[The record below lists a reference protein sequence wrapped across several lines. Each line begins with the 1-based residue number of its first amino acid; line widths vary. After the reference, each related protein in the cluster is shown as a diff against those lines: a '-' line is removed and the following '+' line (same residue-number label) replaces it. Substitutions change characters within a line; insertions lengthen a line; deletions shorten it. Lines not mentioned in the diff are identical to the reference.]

1 MKKQGVI
8 LFISFMSLVFLF
20 SSCKKS
26 DVFDIRGAW
35 KMVEYFGGSD
45 FNGSIVFSGDLSSG
59 SWTDQNNVSGTYNT
73 NEIDVNFSFDATT
86 TQSGRVHGSF
96 SGTFSDENYMSGTG
110 KYIYYD
116 QNNDEVT
123 CYWVCTRQYQ

>member
-1 MKKQGVI
+1 MKKQNVI
-8 LFISFMSLVFLF
+8 LCILLMSFIILF

-35 KMVEYFGGSD
+35 RIVEYFGGSD
-45 FNGSIVFSGDLSSG
+45 INGSMTFSGDLTNG
-59 SWTDQNNVSGTYNT
+59 TWNDQNNISGTYN
-73 NEIDVNFSFDATT
+73 VNGVEVSFYFDTT
-86 TQSGRVHGSF
+86 TDQSGRVQGSF
-96 SGTFSDENYMSGTG
+96 AGTFSDENYMSGTG

-123 CYWVCTRQYQ
+123 CYWICTR